1 MIRLDANGWVAS
13 VVNIL
18 AFQAGWFA
26 CVLGGSA
33 IGAGVAAMI
42 LAAHLY
48 WLGQPREW
56 RLLAAFAT
64 LGLIIDGSFVLLG
77 GFDFAA
83 NAGGDAP
90 LAGAGAGP
98 WGALPLPLW
107 LWLLWPLF
115 ATLPLH
121 SLSWLWRRPWLAAL
135 GGATS
140 GPLSYLAGARLSGV
154 ELAPWLLPA
163 EALVW
168 VALCLGLSH
177 RLGRRRS

>member
-1 MIRLDANGWVAS
+1 MIRLDANGWAAS

-18 AFQAGWFA
+18 AFQVGWFA

-33 IGAGVAAMI
+33 IGAVVAALI
-42 LAAHLY
+42 LTAHLY

-64 LGLIIDGSFVLLG
+64 LGLVIDGSFGLLG
-77 GFDFAA
+77 GFDFA
-83 NAGGDAP
+83 GGDTA

-168 VALCLGLSH
+168 AVLCLGLSY
-177 RLGRRRS
+177 RLGRAPS